1 MEIKIKS
8 FTDLKVWQKGH
19 QLVLEIYQTT
29 KSFPSEETFGLV
41 IQLRRAAVS
50 FVSNIAEGFSRS
62 SFKEKSQFYSIALGS
77 LTEMQS
83 QILIAKDL
91 GYITQSKLTQFEI
104 YFLEL
109 NKMTNGLIKR
119 SRISIRVLDS

>member
-62 SFKEKSQFYSIALGS
+62 SFKEKRQFYSIALGS